1 MEKSVELELNTE
13 SLKHLSALTVSKQF
27 NEKYALVQPFL
38 YYRILTQKSIV
49 DDCNINVVLNRY
61 KKLMKSVC
69 SWLIFDTELFTFI
82 SAGGLVW

>member
-49 DDCNINVVLNRY
+49 DDYMIVI
-61 KKLMKSVC
+61 LM
-69 SWLIFDTELFTFI
+69 WF
-82 SAGGLVW
+82 